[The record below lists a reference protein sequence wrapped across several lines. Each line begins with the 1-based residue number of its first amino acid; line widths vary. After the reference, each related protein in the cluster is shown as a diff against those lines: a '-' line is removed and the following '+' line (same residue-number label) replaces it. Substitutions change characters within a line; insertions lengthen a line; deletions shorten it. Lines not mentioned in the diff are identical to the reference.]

1 MQCVCYLNSW
11 IACPLRFK
19 LHYLDGIKTP
29 TTPALFLGKCCHS
42 TLETFYRHKQL
53 GVVLDVPE
61 LSRRLLESW
70 AEMIDQEGMKFE
82 SVADEQ
88 AMQKQV
94 ADLVGAYLKAIPADE
109 PRPLAVETALEA
121 PLVDPTTGENLG
133 IPLVGIVDLILD
145 GHGGPI
151 VADFKTSSRSAEPL
165 EITHEVQ
172 LSSYAFLFRHVE
184 QRREASLEIRSLI
197 KTRSPKIEFHSYP
210 TRTEAHF
217 ARLFTIIREYL
228 DALDSGKFNFRPG
241 FGCAMCDFRDGPCR
255 RWAGSV

>member
-29 TTPALFLGKCCHS
+29 TTPSLFLGKCCHS
-42 TLETFYRHKQL
+42 MLEAIYRHQQL
-53 GVVLDVPE
+53 GVTLDVPD

-70 AEMIDQEGMKFE
+70 AEMLDQEGMKFE

-88 AMQKQV
+88 AMQKQL

-109 PRPLAVETALEA
+109 PRPLAVEAALES

-145 GHGGPI
+145 GHEGPTVI
-151 VADFKTSSRSAEPL
+151 DFKTSSRSTEPL
-165 EITHEVQ
+165 EITHEIQ
-172 LSSYAFLFRHVE
+172 LSAYSYLLRHVE
-184 QRREASLEIRSLI
+184 QRQEGGLEIRSLI
-197 KTRSPKIEFHSYP
+197 KTKTPKVEFHPYAARSDSHF
-210 TRTEAHF
+210 TRFF
-217 ARLFTIIREYL
+217 AVVREYL
-228 DALDSGKFNFRPG
+228 DALDAGRFNFRPG
-241 FGCAMCDFRDGPCR
+241 FGCGMCDFRNGPCR
-255 RWAGSV
+255 AWRG